1 MKKGILSWLMV
12 WVCLLMVGCQ
22 DEAVVTSQVEKG

>member
-1 MKKGILSWLMV
+1 MKKGILSWLMF